1 MKLAGPFLARL
12 LRATA
17 REIEATLPRVRASA
31 DEEALHDM
39 RVAVRR
45 MRVLLKIARPIWLRV
60 QVEAIRAGFTHI
72 HRETSALRD
81 EEVFR
86 ETLTGAPLESDTF
99 VRFRRVRARRE
110 AELRA
115 LAHRHLRHGALRRP
129 LDKLNALLA
138 LPGAK
143 PLPLDR
149 FALRVHERL
158 HARVVAH
165 MEASVEDAVALHEL
179 RIACKNLRYASE
191 LLGPALPPER
201 AATEKPAARFQKH
214 LGEVHDLDVASDIVR
229 RSRAL
234 TATDS
239 ETLLAWLSARR
250 KRRIET
256 YLDDRARLVLI
267 DSPAEPS
274 AIKDP
279 SRAGV
284 GRSR

>member
-1 MKLAGPFLARL
+1 MRLAGPFLARL

-17 REIEATLPRVRASA
+17 REIEGTLPRVRASA

-45 MRVLLKIARPIWLRV
+45 MRVLLKIARPVWLRV

-86 ETLTGAPLESDTF
+86 ETLSDAPVASDTF
-99 VRFRRVRARRE
+99 VRFRRVRAQRE
-110 AELRA
+110 AQLRA
-115 LAHRHLRHGALRRP
+115 LALRHLRRGALRRP
-129 LDKLNALLA
+129 LDKLHALLA

-143 PLPLDR
+143 PMPLDR

-158 HARVVAH
+158 HTRVVSH
-165 MEASVEDAVALHEL
+165 MEAAVDDGVALHEL
-179 RIACKNLRYASE
+179 RIAYKNLRYASE

-234 TATDS
+234 TVSDS
-239 ETLLAWLSARR
+239 KTLLRWMSERR
-250 KRRIET
+250 ERRIAT
-256 YLDDRARLVLI
+256 YLEDRASLVLI
-267 DSPAEPS
+267 TPVTAPN
-274 AIKDP
+274 P
-279 SRAGV
+279 AGV
-284 GRSR
+284 VRSR